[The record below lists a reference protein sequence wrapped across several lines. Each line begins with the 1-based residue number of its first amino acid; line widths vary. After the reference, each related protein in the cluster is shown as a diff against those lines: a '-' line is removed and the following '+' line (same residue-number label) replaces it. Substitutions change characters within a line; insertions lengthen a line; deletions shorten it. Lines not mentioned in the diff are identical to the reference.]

1 MAQTFLQK
9 IRIQLEGADKASKG
23 AKKVSKGMGD
33 LAKKAMAAGA
43 AYFGSKALIEG
54 IKQSTAAFG
63 IQEQAQR
70 KLIKSTGSAA
80 TSLSLL
86 ASSLQKQTRFG
97 DEATMAQ
104 MSFLGSIGMTEKQI
118 KSIMPV
124 AMDLAAA
131 TGMTLESAV
140 RNTAKTFSGLAGELG
155 ELVPQLRELTAEEM
169 KAGKAVE
176 VMGQLFGGQAQADA
190 ASFTGKME
198 QLDNRL
204 GDVAENFGSYFAPF
218 VEDAKETWVDF
229 SEAVSDFLGLT
240 PDLEDAQREATQQ
253 LVQEKIE
260 LNKSTAA
267 LKLDVVSRE
276 EKSKIIKELNE
287 KYGTRIDL
295 LLDEKSSLEDI
306 AEFQKQSNKM
316 LQENINLINTQAA
329 AQFFA
334 HDIVSATSDM
344 IDKRTKA
351 EEKWSKRFKK
361 AGKFDNQPFLK
372 GMRETS
378 KGIELLNKDISAM
391 TDTELADFF
400 REVQDAL
407 LDTPLGAKHAKAAYR
422 IAGGYG
428 EMADNIEATI
438 VEIEDLEKKQSDTV
452 DKMTKKQE
460 EFNAT
465 YGESPE
471 EKDKDDNKKIKTQEE
486 FNEAKQ
492 KELDILNEKTAAEAL
507 LLEQELAYAE
517 AFPDKAEKLKIL
529 NAEQREELKLKEE
542 QDKER
547 KKTIKG
553 LDAEIAVLDIKNNM
567 YSKSVGILKEAVAA
581 TGKNAKTVM
590 HLQMVQATIDAW
602 FASQTAFKQAM
613 KNPLT
618 TVNPSYPYIQGAAA
632 LAHGLSNVAAIKGAT
647 KAEEGFDG
655 VVTEPT
661 LILAGE
667 AGPEYVDIEPTTNE
681 GANRGGASI
690 VFQGNVMSDNFIEEE
705 AIPKIKEALR
715 RGADIGVS

>member
-1 MAQTFLQK
+1 
-9 IRIQLEGADKASKG
+9 
-23 AKKVSKGMGD
+23 
-33 LAKKAMAAGA
+33 
-43 AYFGSKALIEG
+43 
-54 IKQSTAAFG
+54 
-63 IQEQAQR
+63 
-70 KLIKSTGSAA
+70 
-80 TSLSLL
+80 
-86 ASSLQKQTRFG
+86 
-97 DEATMAQ
+97 
-104 MSFLGSIGMTEKQI
+104 
-118 KSIMPV
+118 
-124 AMDLAAA
+124 
-131 TGMTLESAV
+131 
-140 RNTAKTFSGLAGELG
+140 
-155 ELVPQLRELTAEEM
+155 
-169 KAGKAVE
+169 
-176 VMGQLFGGQAQADA
+176 
-190 ASFTGKME
+190 
-198 QLDNRL
+198 
-204 GDVAENFGSYFAPF
+204 
-218 VEDAKETWVDF
+218 
-229 SEAVSDFLGLT
+229 
-240 PDLEDAQREATQQ
+240 
-253 LVQEKIE
+253 
-260 LNKSTAA
+260 
-267 LKLDVVSRE
+267 
-276 EKSKIIKELNE
+276 
-287 KYGTRIDL
+287 
-295 LLDEKSSLEDI
+295 
-306 AEFQKQSNKM
+306 M

-334 HDIVSATSDM
+334 NDIVQSTSEM

-351 EEKWSKRFKK
+351 EEKWSKRFQK
-361 AGKFDNQPFLK
+361 ASKFDNQPFLK

-378 KGIELLNKDISAM
+378 KGIELLNTDISAM
-391 TDTELADFF
+391 SDNELADFF
-400 REVQDAL
+400 REVQGAL
-407 LDTPLGAKHAKAAYR
+407 LDTAAGQKHSNAAYN
-422 IAGGYG
+422 IAGGYRD
-428 EMADNIEATI
+428 MADNIEASI

-471 EKDKDDNKKIKTQEE
+471 EKDKDDSKKTKTQEE
-486 FNEAKQ
+486 FNKLKEKEFEILTQKNEAQ
-492 KELDILNEKTAAEAL
+492 AL
-507 LLEQELAYAE
+507 LLEQELAFAELDPAKAE
-517 AFPDKAEKLKIL
+517 ALGIL
-529 NAEQREELKLKEE
+529 NEKQREELKLKEE
-542 QDKER
+542 QDKAT
-547 KKTIKG
+547 KKTIKA
-553 LDAEIAVLDIKNNM
+553 LDEEIAVLDIKNNM
-567 YSKSVGILKEAVAA
+567 YSKSVGILGEAVAA